1 MVIELPQGYYR
12 TNFIELIEHVFAVF
26 EDLLSECERALYRQ
40 FQGASEPA
48 QKLYVR
54 MLTRK
59 GDLFRLDKL
68 VYQEIADNA
77 VAADELAQCGL
88 VVVNPELDIG
98 ELLGLFSKPQWLQI
112 LAEREID
119 TKQLKG
125 LKRAEFDV
133 ALGKLSESIVVDNV
147 IVQLVDAQRF
157 ETFKLLFFGNLE
169 QDLTEFVLRDLGLY
183 RFENYLI
190 DKSVRLFTSR
200 EQIEQYLDYY
210 HQLEDL
216 ETVLTQDAA
225 AIVAFHHKL
234 PTALGQDKTLNRRIQ
249 RVNLTLARQLERL
262 NALEQALSIYQLC
275 QLAPARERSARILVK
290 QNRVDDAL
298 ALCRMMMDEPLCDEE
313 SVVGS
318 EFGYRTAK
326 KHKLPWPEPDKYQPP
341 TQTIE
346 LVQSGQGV
354 ELDVVRHLTNT
365 GERAGECHFVE
376 NALFCSVFALHYWD
390 VIFAPVRG
398 AFTHPFQ
405 IRPHDLYDSDFVVN
419 RLAEFEK
426 AQMAVADINQNIPH
440 YLDLWREKFGI
451 ATPFVHWDTLDEA
464 LLTKALTRIPAG
476 HWQVIFERLW
486 ADVGANR
493 SGFADLIFFPEVGG
507 YELVE
512 VKGPGDRLQKNQLR
526 WMRYFHQHSV
536 GHRVVHVVW
545 AIASVN

>member
-12 TNFIELIEHVFAVF
+12 TNFIELVEHVFAVF
-26 EDLLSECERALYRQ
+26 EDLLSEDERALYHQ
-40 FQGASEPA
+40 FMDSSEPA

-59 GDLFRLDKL
+59 GNLFRLDKL
-68 VYQEIADNA
+68 VYQEIFDNA
-77 VAADELAQCGL
+77 KAANELARCGL
-88 VVVNPELDIG
+88 VVVNPDLGVG
-98 ELLGLFSKPQWLQI
+98 ELLGLFSKPQWLNI
-112 LAEREID
+112 LKEREID
-119 TKQLKG
+119 IKPLKG

-133 ALGKLSESIVVDNV
+133 ALGALDDKIVIDEV

-157 ETFKLLFFGNLE
+157 ETFKLLFFGNLD

-200 EQIEQYLDYY
+200 EQVEQYLDYY
-210 HQLEDL
+210 RQLEDL
-216 ETVLTQDAA
+216 ETVLTQDAES
-225 AIVAFHHKL
+225 IVALHEKL
-234 PTALGQDKTLNRRIQ
+234 PKATEQDKTLNRRIQ

-262 NALEQALSIYQLC
+262 DALEQALSIYQLC

-290 QNRVDDAL
+290 QNRIDEAL
-298 ALCRMMMDEPLCDEE
+298 ALCRMMMNEPLCDEE

-341 TQTIE
+341 MQTIE
-346 LVQSGQGV
+346 LAQSGQGV
-354 ELDVVRHLTNT
+354 ELDVVRHLN
-365 GERAGECHFVE
+365 ENGECHFVE

-390 VIFAPVRG
+390 VLFAPVRG

-405 IRPHDLYDSDFVVN
+405 IRPHDMYDSDFVAN
-419 RLAEFEK
+419 RSVEFEK
-426 AQMAVADINQNIPH
+426 AQAAVADINQNIPH
-440 YLDLWREKFGI
+440 YLNLWREKFGI
-451 ATPFVHWDTLDEA
+451 ATPFVHWETLDEA
-464 LLTKALTRIPAG
+464 LLSTALTRIPAA

-486 ADVGANR
+486 ADVRANR
-493 SGFADLIFFPEVGG
+493 SGFADLILFGENGG

-526 WMRYFHQHSV
+526 WMRYFHQHGV
-536 GHRVVHVVW
+536 AHRVVHVRW
-545 AIASVN
+545 DMSSVN